1 MNSDK
6 DTAASAEP
14 RELSSD
20 RQEEVKHSADS
31 LTGNLDE
38 IKSEASDVNQ
48 ERHRGIKSYVLRAG
62 RMTAA
67 QQRGLEQVFPRLG
80 LTLDQGRLD
89 LDKEFGRE
97 APRVVEIGFGMGAS
111 LLEQARAM
119 PEKDFIG
126 IEVHPPGVGKLL
138 DEIDKA
144 GITNLRVFR
153 EDALK
158 VLDDSLPA
166 HSIDLVQ
173 LFFPDPWPKKKHHK
187 RRIVQMPFV
196 KRIHR
201 VLKEGGAFHM
211 ATDWEAYAEHMS
223 EVMQAASGFVNT
235 AESGLYVERPASR
248 PLTKFEAR
256 GERLGHGVWDLIYRS
271 VPYEGEAS

>member
-1 MNSDK
+1 
-6 DTAASAEP
+6 
-14 RELSSD
+14 
-20 RQEEVKHSADS
+20 
-31 LTGNLDE
+31 
-38 IKSEASDVNQ
+38 
-48 ERHRGIKSYVLRAG
+48 
-62 RMTAA
+62 MTAA